1 MDEIF
6 LIIREE
12 GGIEPEFTYRKD
24 LVGIYKTEEEAMADV
39 DRLVKETLDSE
50 FTEEEAKKYKVS
62 TDIKEL
68 NDGEEFWIHENDG
81 FYNVAQISAEDHW
94 FDFPLFRLD
103 VPFKDRFSLDH
114 LEVVFD

>member
-39 DRLVKETLDSE
+39 NRLVKETLDSE
-50 FTEEEAKKYKVS
+50 LTEDEAKKYKVS

-68 NDGEEFWIHENDG
+68 NGEEEFCMHEGDG
-81 FYNVAQISAEDHW
+81 VFVTAKIESKFHW
-94 FDFPLFRLD
+94 FNFPLFRLD
-103 VPFKDRFSLDH
+103 VPFKDRFSLDY
-114 LEVVFD
+114 LEVVLD

>member
-1 MDEIF
+1 MDESL

-12 GGIEPEFTYRKD
+12 GGIHQEYGYRTD

-68 NDGEEFWIHENDG
+68 NDGEEFWIHEDDG
-81 FYNVAQISAEDHW
+81 AFVTAKIESKFHW
-94 FDFPLFRLD
+94 FTFPLFRLD
-103 VPFKDRFSLDH
+103 VPFKDRFSLDF
-114 LEVVFD
+114 LEIARK